1 MKRFRKAIAAAL
13 AALGFAVALGVAHDA
28 AGVVLV
34 RTAVAYPPHPVLR
47 TAAVAAT
54 AVAVGTVVYSLP
66 PSCPTVIVNGVPFRQ
81 CGATWYHP
89 RYAPSGVSYIVVSPP
104 R

>member
-13 AALGFAVALGVAHDA
+13 AGLGFVVALGVAHDA
-28 AGVVLV
+28 AAVVLV
-34 RTAVAYPPHPVLR
+34 RTAIAYRPHPVLR
-47 TAAVAAT
+47 AAAVGAT

-66 PSCPTVIVNGVPFRQ
+66 PECQTVIVNGVPYRQ

-89 RYAPSGVSYIVVSPP
+89 RYAPSGVSYIVVAPP